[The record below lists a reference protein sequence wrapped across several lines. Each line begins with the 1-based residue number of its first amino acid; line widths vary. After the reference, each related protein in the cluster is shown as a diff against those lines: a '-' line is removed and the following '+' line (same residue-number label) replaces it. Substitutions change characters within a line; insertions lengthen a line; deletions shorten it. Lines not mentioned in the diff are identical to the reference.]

1 MRCDPEGIVEAAMT
15 AYAIGDYETAVSY
28 YAPDATFALYA
39 NNDIFP
45 FAGEWQGRKAIVD
58 CWLKIGA
65 AFDVVRFDIRSIVT
79 SGDIIRCQ
87 ISYELLHTASGE
99 ILDGTCRLVLEV
111 RDGQIV
117 REREYN
123 DVERMRAFMRLC
135 ECVDKSPVEVSALF
149 P

>member
-15 AYAIGDYETAVSY
+15 AYMLGDYETAASY

-39 NNDIFP
+39 DNEIFP
-45 FAGEWQGRKAIVD
+45 FAGEWRGREAIVQ
-58 CWLKIGA
+58 CWEKIGA
-65 AFDVVRFDIRSIVT
+65 AFEVIRFDIRSIAT
-79 SGDIIRCQ
+79 SGDVIRCQ
-87 ISYELLHTASGE
+87 VSYELHHSASGDT
-99 ILDGTCRLVLEV
+99 LDGTCRLVLEV

-135 ECVDKSPVEVSALF
+135 EHAAQTPAEVSGRSS
-149 P
+149 

>member
-15 AYAIGDYETAVSY
+15 AYALGDYETAASY

-39 NNDIFP
+39 DNDIFP
-45 FAGEWQGRKAIVD
+45 FAGEWRGREAIVE
-58 CWLKIGA
+58 CWNKIGA
-65 AFDVVRFDIRSIVT
+65 AFELIRFDIRSIAT
-79 SGDIIRCQ
+79 SDDVIRCQ
-87 ISYELLHTASGE
+87 VSYELHHTASGE
-99 ILDGTCRLVLEV
+99 TLDGTCRLVLEV

-135 ECVDKSPVEVSALF
+135 EYAAQPPAAVSAQST
-149 P
+149 

>member
-15 AYAIGDYETAVSY
+15 AYALGDYETAASY

-39 NNDIFP
+39 NDDIFP
-45 FAGEWQGRKAIVD
+45 FAGEWRGREAIVN
-58 CWLKIGA
+58 CWHKIGA
-65 AFDVVRFDIRSIVT
+65 AFEVIRFDIRSIAT

-87 ISYELLHTASGE
+87 VSYELHHTASGE
-99 ILDGTCRLVLEV
+99 TLDGTCRLVLEV

-123 DVERMRAFMRLC
+123 DVERIHAFMRLC
-135 ECVDKSPVEVSALF
+135 EYAAQIPVEVSA
-149 P
+149 PSS